1 MKNLL
6 HFVILIISIASL
18 LLAGFSLSQG
28 QNVKEYDVLIGI
40 YGNSSFQSSELVSGG
55 SGTSEDPWIIENIV
69 IDKPS
74 PIGFW
79 IQDTT
84 DHLIIRNCDISGT
97 NISGQIFGGNSGIM
111 LENVRNAV
119 ITSNRFHNNTHG
131 IQIYDCSNV
140 ILENNQFENNNQYG
154 VVISGESSYVSIDS
168 NNMTNNG
175 WGGVKVSFSNSC
187 TIKNCVMENNTDGYG
202 IFVENSKLNKFSGNT
217 IRSNLYGIFLRE
229 SNENSIFGNEINS
242 NENGLH
248 LQGCQDNII
257 YHTNFMNNTHPAFDD
272 LQNQWYNTSLKSGN
286 YWDNHTEI
294 DSYSIQGGSNTDS
307 YPLAEP
313 IQIYSEESQ
322 NNWQFTNTIIITVVI
337 LFICVILI
345 FYIVRKARK
354 KNVRRN
360 ESDQNATI
368 KEEPHD
374 P

>member
-84 DHLIIRNCDISGT
+84 DHLI
-97 NISGQIFGGNSGIM
+97 
-111 LENVRNAV
+111 
-119 ITSNRFHNNTHG
+119 SNRFHNNTHG